1 MRLHA
6 LITDDAK
13 VAPSVADVEIGGITC
28 DSREVQPGY
37 LFAALPG
44 VNVDGAKF
52 IPSALEKGAAAILTR
67 EQGSDDRFVQADNP
81 RQVLAHAAARF
92 YSNQPETVVAVTGT
106 NGKTSVVSFV
116 RQIWQSQGI
125 RAASL
130 GTVGVEVPDDMDD
143 VEQIAHTTP
152 DPVQLQKVLDQL
164 GQLKI
169 THAALEAS
177 SHGLAQHRLDGVR
190 LSAGAFTNISR
201 DHLDYHETFEDYF
214 AQKMRLF
221 AELLGPGAAAV
232 IDADGDHAAEVVKIA
247 EDRGLTCLTV
257 GKAGKDLRLVS
268 SDRHGLGQHLK
279 VEAQGEVYDIYLPLV
294 GDFQVS
300 NALVAAGLILAVSN
314 GDAASVL
321 PALENLTGA
330 VGRLDMVAQTPEG
343 VPVYVDYSHTP
354 EALETALAAL
364 KPYASKTLSVV
375 FGAGGD
381 RDPGKRIQMGK
392 AAAEGAGKVYVT
404 DDNPRTEDPAAI
416 RAMVLEGCPGAVEV
430 ADRRQAIRRALAE
443 AEEGD
448 VVLVAGKG
456 HEDYQEVGTEKLHF
470 SDHEEIR
477 AALGGEID
485 G

>member
-1 MRLHA
+1 
-6 LITDDAK
+6 
-13 VAPSVADVEIGGITC
+13 
-28 DSREVQPGY
+28 
-37 LFAALPG
+37 
-44 VNVDGAKF
+44 
-52 IPSALEKGAAAILTR
+52 
-67 EQGSDDRFVQADNP
+67 
-81 RQVLAHAAARF
+81 
-92 YSNQPETVVAVTGT
+92 
-106 NGKTSVVSFV
+106 
-116 RQIWQSQGI
+116 
-125 RAASL
+125 
-130 GTVGVEVPDDMDD
+130 
-143 VEQIAHTTP
+143 
-152 DPVQLQKVLDQL
+152 
-164 GQLKI
+164 
-169 THAALEAS
+169 
-177 SHGLAQHRLDGVR
+177 
-190 LSAGAFTNISR
+190 
-201 DHLDYHETFEDYF
+201 
-214 AQKMRLF
+214 
-221 AELLGPGAAAV
+221 
-232 IDADGDHAAEVVKIA
+232 
-247 EDRGLTCLTV
+247 
-257 GKAGKDLRLVS
+257 
-268 SDRHGLGQHLK
+268 
-279 VEAQGEVYDIYLPLV
+279 
-294 GDFQVS
+294 
-300 NALVAAGLILAVSN
+300 ILAVSN

-364 KPYASKTLSVV
+364 KPYASNTLSVV